1 MGEVCP
7 GKAENI
13 FHDWFHF
20 KMNYT
25 LNTCT
30 SNGNM
35 PLATVLLLQLCPGVI
50 HWLIV
55 NLIMV
60 GYVSTMTHMQWDIV
74 GLQNQ
79 NGTLW
84 VFFFSL

>member
-1 MGEVCP
+1 MCP

-30 SNGNM
+30 SDGNM
-35 PLATVLLLQLCPGVI
+35 LLATVLLLQLCPVVTD
-50 HWLIV
+50 WLIV

-60 GYVSTMTHMQWDIV
+60 GYVSTMTHVQWDTV
-74 GLQNQ
+74 SLQNQ

-84 VFFFSL
+84 VFSSL